1 MAPAVG
7 GRSDPDLLPVVSVT
21 GAILAGGRSRRMGS
35 NKAFLPFGGR
45 RLIEHVLDVLL
56 PLFPEVLIAA
66 NERAPYAALG
76 VPVHTDCIPGKGP
89 LGGIYT
95 ALASSSHPRT
105 FCLACDMPLVSP
117 AVVARLCRLAP
128 DFDVVVPHSA
138 KGYEPLHA
146 VYSRSCLPHLEAMLR
161 EDRLRVDELFGAV
174 RVCRVDVEDLRP
186 LDPCLVSFLNLNT
199 PEELAAAAAL
209 FQERGKSSCVSL

>member
-1 MAPAVG
+1 MASVDG
-7 GRSDPDLLPVVSVT
+7 VVSVT

-35 NKAFLPFGGR
+35 NKALLPFGGR
-45 RLIEHVLDVLL
+45 RLIEHVLDVLR
-56 PLFPEVLIAA
+56 PLFPEVLIAS
-66 NERAPYAALG
+66 NEIAPYAELG
-76 VPVHTDCIPGKGP
+76 VPVHADPLPGKGP

-105 FCLACDMPLVSP
+105 FCLACDMPLVNP
-117 AVVARLCRLAP
+117 AVVAHLCRLAP

-146 VYSRSCLPHLEAMLR
+146 VYSQSCLPHLEAMLR

-174 RVCRVDVEDLRP
+174 RVCRVEIEDLRP
-186 LDPCLVSFLNLNT
+186 LDPLLVSFLNLNT
-199 PEELAAAAAL
+199 PEELVAAAAI
-209 FQERGKSSCVSL
+209 FQERGKIPCVS